1 MAETATFAG
10 GCFWCTE
17 AMFKTLKGVSSTVV
31 GYAGGKAPDPSYE
44 KVSQGATGHAES
56 IQITFDPKTVSYKD
70 LLYIFFRTHDPTTLD
85 KQGPDEGPQYRSMVF
100 YHGEEQKRTAEEALL
115 EAQKNYSDKI
125 VTEITPFRGFYPA
138 EGYHQD
144 FYKKNPN
151 QTYCRLVI
159 DPKIEKL
166 KKDFKEYLK

>member
-1 MAETATFAG
+1 MTETATFAG

-17 AMFKTLKGVSSTVV
+17 AIFNSLKGVSSVMV
-31 GYAGGKAPDPSYE
+31 GYAGGEAPSPSYE
-44 KVSQGATGHAES
+44 KVSQGTTGHAET

-70 LLYIFFRTHDPTTLD
+70 LLYVFFRTHDPTTVD
-85 KQGPDEGPQYRSMVF
+85 KQGPDSGPQYRSMVF
-100 YHGEEQKRTAEEALL
+100 YHGAEQKRTAEEALL

-125 VTEITPFRGFYPA
+125 VTEIAPFKDFYPG
-138 EGYHQD
+138 EDYHQD

-166 KKDFKEYLK
+166 KKDFKVYLK

>member
-1 MAETATFAG
+1 MAEKATFAG

-17 AMFKTLKGVSSTVV
+17 AIFNSLKGVSSVKV
-31 GYAGGKAPDPSYE
+31 GYAGGEAPTPTYE
-44 KVSQGATGHAES
+44 QVSAGTTGHAET
-56 IQITFDPKTVSYKD
+56 IQISFDPKIVSYKD

-85 KQGPDEGPQYRSMVF
+85 KQGPDVGPQYRSMVF
-100 YHGEEQKRTAEEALL
+100 YHGDAQRKTAEETLR
-115 EAQKNYSDKI
+115 EAQQNYSDKI
-125 VTEITPFRGFYPA
+125 ITEIVPFKGFYPA

>member
-17 AMFKTLKGVSSTVV
+17 AIFNSIKGVSGVVV
-31 GYAGGKAPDPSYE
+31 GYAGGEGPNPSYE
-44 KVSQGATGHAES
+44 KVSEGTTGHAET
-56 IQITFDPKTVSYKD
+56 IQITFDPKIVAYKD

-85 KQGPDEGPQYRSMVF
+85 KQGPDTGHQYRSVIF
-100 YHGEEQKRTAEEALL
+100 CHDDEQRKIAEEALL

-125 VTEITPFRGFYPA
+125 VTEIVPFKGFYPA
-138 EGYHQD
+138 EGSHQD

-166 KKDFKEYLK
+166 KKNFKEYLK